1 MIRRPPRSTLFP
13 YTTLFRS
20 GLGCA
25 TVVRD
30 AEFACALDEADF
42 CGPPEQEA
50 PKNKVKFKT
59 VKNAFRISSLL
70 TVWRFLFGILY
81 FRVNI
86 AYDYP
91 PTMRFLLCV
100 DSWSPPIAR

>member
-25 TVVRD
+25 RVVRD
-30 AEFACALDEADF
+30 EEFACALAEADF
-42 CGPPEQEA
+42 CGPPEQEVQ
-50 PKNKVKFKT
+50 KNKVKFKT
-59 VKNAFRISSLL
+59 VKNTFRISFLL

-86 AYDYP
+86 AHDSP
-91 PTMRFLLCV
+91 PIMRFLLCV
-100 DSWSPPIAR
+100 DSRSPAIAC